1 MNENYCT
8 LEHITKIYGSK
19 TVLDD
24 ISLEFKKGHIYGLV
38 GKNGA
43 GKTTLMRIIA
53 GLSFPDDGQVTIMTS
68 NHHDVSELGEH
79 FGFMI
84 EHPAL
89 FSSMSAIDN
98 LKMYTLLKTGH
109 DKLDFQ
115 NLLSLV
121 GLDGE
126 DKKKVRKF
134 SLGMRQRL
142 GIAIALIDDPKL
154 LVLDEPI
161 NGLDPIGV
169 TEIRKLIKKISQEK
183 GTTILISSHNLPE
196 LYQVATHYI
205 FLDGGKI
212 KRELTLEQLAL
223 EFKSYIAI
231 KCDNIKKAE
240 TILSQ
245 DFAEHVTKIEG
256 DWITVYCLKEDAEG
270 IMIALQKNGVL
281 IKMIEVNHDTLED
294 YFMEVIGA
302 DND

>member
-8 LEHITKIYGSK
+8 LEQITKIYGSK
-19 TVLDD
+19 TVLDNV
-24 ISLEFKKGHIYGLV
+24 SLELKKGHIYGLV

-43 GKTTLMRIIA
+43 GKTTLMRTIA
-53 GLSFPDDGQVTIMTS
+53 GLSFPDKGQVTMMAG
-68 NHHDVSELGEH
+68 NRHDISELGEH

-98 LKMYTLLKTGH
+98 LKMYALLKTGH

-169 TEIRKLIKKISQEK
+169 TEIRRLIKKISQEK

-205 FLDGGKI
+205 FLDGGVI
-212 KRELTLEQLAL
+212 KRKLTLEQLEL
-223 EFKSYIAI
+223 EFKSYITI
-231 KCDNIKKAE
+231 KCDDAKKAE
-240 TILSQ
+240 TIISQ
-245 DFAEHVTKIEG
+245 EFAEYEIKTEA
-256 DWITVYCLKEDAEG
+256 DWISLYCLKEDAED
-270 IMIALQKNGVL
+270 IITTLQKKGVL
-281 IKMIEVNHDTLED
+281 IKMIEVNHGTLED
-294 YFMEVIGA
+294 CFMEVIGA